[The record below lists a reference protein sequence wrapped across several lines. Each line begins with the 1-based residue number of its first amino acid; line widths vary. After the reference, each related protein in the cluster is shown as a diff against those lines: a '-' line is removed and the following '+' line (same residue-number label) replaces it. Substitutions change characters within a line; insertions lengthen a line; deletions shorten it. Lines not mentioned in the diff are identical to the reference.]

1 MGFKTLVEGLV
12 TTAFTITDDLAEAIT
27 YHVQATASY
36 DPATSSNDTAAE
48 TDVAIPLA
56 VLAGYS
62 QKEMEKDENI
72 NGKTDLKCLFPL
84 EGLTFVPSTDD
95 EVTAKSARWDIE
107 DAMGVPGDSVAI
119 LRLRRK

>member
-1 MGFKTLVEGLV
+1 MGYKSLIEGLV
-12 TTAFTITDDLAEAIT
+12 TTAFTALGDLPEAIT
-27 YHVQATASY
+27 YHVQANASY
-36 DPATSSNDTAAE
+36 DPATSSNDTAAD

-56 VLAGYS
+56 VLAGFS

-95 EVTAKSARWDIE
+95 KITAKSAEWDIE
-107 DAMGVPGDSVAI
+107 EAMGVPGDSVAI
-119 LRLRRK
+119 LRIRRR